1 MKTRAF
7 TLIELLVVI
16 AIIGLLATVVLSAM
30 NKVRERGVDTRRIE
44 DLAEIKNALEMY
56 MAENNQYPANLQEL
70 STGSVRYLSIVPT
83 DPAGDPNYD
92 YEYGVSGNR
101 TDYVIKAYL
110 RTKDRALNTDSDVS
124 VYGVDCNGD
133 DTALLGPYDY
143 CLRP

>member
-1 MKTRAF
+1 
-7 TLIELLVVI
+7 
-16 AIIGLLATVVLSAM
+16 LATVVLSAM

-70 STGSVRYLSIVPT
+70 STGSVRYLSITPT
-83 DPAGDPNYD
+83 DPAHDPNYD
-92 YEYGVSGNR
+92 YEYGVSNDR

-110 RTKDRALNTDSDVS
+110 RTKDKALKTDSDVS
-124 VYGVDCNGD
+124 VYGVDCNGND
-133 DTALLGPYDY
+133 AALLGPYDY